1 MDDSKASEGRAIR
14 ERQATFCPPQALQ
27 PQRGEREALKR
38 QRDGERAATQ
48 TVCQA
53 RERKTKTGLEGEE
66 KGEAG
71 LSGLKG
77 AFNALKATQ
86 VMKGKEKGAGGP
98 LARP

>member
-1 MDDSKASEGRAIR
+1 MDDSKASEGRQLGAA
-14 ERQATFCPPQALQ
+14 ATFCYPQALQ

-71 LSGLKG
+71 LRGLKG
-77 AFNALKATQ
+77 ALKAPQ
-86 VMKGKEKGAGGP
+86 APSVREGRRMGQEG
-98 LARP
+98 L